1 MSERERKSVFAR
13 FGKDGDERFG
23 RKVLELV
30 NVEIKISALR
40 FGRIG
45 ARESRLLNFREKQ
58 RTQNVGIAFE
68 LAFSQLYKQDFALV
82 HNLAQIK
89 RAFGRD
95 EHLAQSGVKEK
106 RAHFV

>member
-13 FGKDGDERFG
+13 FGKDSNKRFG

-45 ARESRLLNFREKQ
+45 ARESRRLYFGEKQ
-58 RTQNVGIAFE
+58 RTQKVGIAFE
-68 LAFSQLYKQDFALV
+68 LAFSQLYKQDFTLV
-82 HNLAQIK
+82 HNFSEVE
-89 RAFGRD
+89 RAFGCD